1 MGTHFARIQQ
11 DLFHELKKVYT
22 FTYVRTY
29 RSPCVHTLFV
39 LQNGEPRSL
48 CVALECFSSLFPFT
62 RPSKCSVYAQNLI
75 PVILRLVSRQEESL
89 HDALQDAL
97 LKILPTL
104 SPFIS
109 VVNIKVRTYNN
120 YVHPYGLI
128 M

>member
-1 MGTHFARIQQ
+1 MSHYRMSQCM
-11 DLFHELKKVYT
+11 H
-22 FTYVRTY
+22 TYM
-29 RSPCVHTLFV
+29 LFV

-75 PVILRLVSRQEESL
+75 PVILRLISRHEESL

-104 SPFIS
+104 SPFVS
-109 VVNIKVRTYNN
+109 VANIKVHN
-120 YVHPYGLI
+120 YVWTYFSSCEFYMYIHRPLA
-128 M
+128 MD